1 VVQALWL
8 TYMGERSQGS
18 HRDTEYH
25 LGLATC
31 MINPVVDQIRA
42 GVIPQLRILNMES
55 YVVQMAQC
63 RIMGVS
69 EEWIKR
75 VAKANPSRHQLFI
88 VRKVDC
94 GPANGP
100 NDGQLLQEG
109 DIILTLNDQ
118 LITRVSDFDIMFD
131 KEWLDALVVRKGQEI
146 RLKVPTVPTQDLE
159 TSRAVIFCGAV
170 LQKPHHAVRQQISKL
185 HSEIYVSARS
195 RGSPAYQYGLAP
207 TNFIT
212 HVNGKKTPDL
222 DAFVEEVSKIEDNTY
237 FRLRAMTF
245 DNVPWVVTMKNDIC

>member
-1 VVQALWL
+1 
-8 TYMGERSQGS
+8 
-18 HRDTEYH
+18 
-25 LGLATC
+25 
-31 MINPVVDQIRA
+31 
-42 GVIPQLRILNMES
+42 
-55 YVVQMAQC
+55 MAQC

-69 EEWIKR
+69 DEWIKK

-100 NDGQLLQEG
+100 GDGQLFQEG
-109 DIILTLNDQ
+109 DIILTLNGQ
-118 LITRVSDFDIMFD
+118 LITRVSDFDIMYD
-131 KEWLDALVVRKGQEI
+131 KEWLDALVVRKGKEVQL
-146 RLKVPTVPTQDLE
+146 RVPTVHTEDLE
-159 TSRAVIFCGAV
+159 TARAVVFCGAV

-212 HVNGKKTPDL
+212 HVNGVKTPDL
-222 DAFVEEVSKIEDNTY
+222 DAFVNEVNKIDDNTY

-245 DNVPWVVTMKNDIC
+245 DNVPWVVTMKKNEHYVSRREKLNETDANCLNSSPCLNTSKIQVKRKDGRLSRT